1 MKPLVVVNHTD
12 IENDDL
18 CKILLDARSAMILGA
33 TKQARLEKKSASE
46 IRMSRMEADR
56 MSIKMSGRCMKV
68 GTMQEA
74 MMIVREYVD
83 IEII

>member
-1 MKPLVVVNHTD
+1 MKFLVVVKHTD
-12 IENDDL
+12 IENGNL
-18 CKILLDARSAMILGA
+18 CKILLDARSRMIFGA
-33 TKQARLEKKSASE
+33 TTLARLEKKSASE
-46 IRMSRMEADR
+46 INMSRMEADR
-56 MSIKMSGRCMKV
+56 MSVKMSERCMKV